1 MKRIRVLAVDD
12 SALMRNLLSA
22 VINQQP
28 DMEMVG
34 TAPDPLIAREMIKK
48 LNPDVLTLDI
58 DMPKM
63 DGLEFLAR
71 LMRLRPMPVVMIS
84 SMTTRGSKATL
95 TALEHA
101 AVDFLPKPDQRVAGD
116 LEHWSVLVAEKIRA
130 ATHARLHRLPSVEP
144 VRAPLRA
151 GTFSQQNIIAI
162 GSSTGGTE
170 ALRRVL
176 MPLPLSCPGIVIAQH
191 MPSGFTRSFAQ
202 RLDSLCQI
210 RVREG
215 EDGEPVQPGTALIA
229 PGDRHMHIVRHG
241 KGYLVRLSDAP
252 PVNRHRPS
260 VDVLFD
266 AVAQHAGR
274 HASAAILTG
283 MGGDG
288 ARGLLRLRHAGA
300 YTLAQSEATCVVFG
314 MPREAIALGA
324 AHQVVDLDDISQRLL
339 DSFSDSKQRDKP
351 DSRRS
356 GDKPHVG

>member
-34 TAPDPLIAREMIKK
+34 TAPDPLIARELIKK

-58 DMPKM
+58 DMPRM
-63 DGLEFLAR
+63 DGLEFLSR

-95 TALEHA
+95 MALEQG
-101 AVDFLPKPDQRVAGD
+101 AVDFLPKPDQQTAGD

-130 ATHARLHRLPSVEP
+130 AANASLNRRHAGEP
-144 VRAPLRA
+144 DRPPLR
-151 GTFSQQNIIAI
+151 GVHVRQESIIAI
-162 GSSTGGTE
+162 GASTGGTE

-176 MPLPLSCPGIVIAQH
+176 MPLPKDCPGIVIAQH

-202 RLDSLCQI
+202 RLDSLCTI
-210 RVREG
+210 AVREG
-215 EDGEPVQPGTALIA
+215 EDGQAVEPGTALIA
-229 PGDRHMHIVRHG
+229 PGDRHMHLVRHG
-241 KGYLVRLSDAP
+241 KGYQVRLSDTA

-266 AVAQHAGR
+266 SVAQQAGR

-283 MGGDG
+283 MGSDG
-288 ARGLLRLRHAGA
+288 ARGLLQLRNAGA

-324 AHQVVDLDDISQRLL
+324 ARQVVDLDDISQRLL
-339 DSFSDSKQRDKP
+339 DSFNNNNQRDKT